1 MSYKFLKEMAAK
13 YGLVY
18 VEEEKSL
25 YIQFNPSQSNADY
38 QVMMYDSLNRE
49 FSIYPECVIWGS
61 HIFTNSDRKT
71 WITTT
76 SVKKAEK
83 AVIQF
88 VDNYKKALVKQ
99 KLNKIKEDFE

>member
-1 MSYKFLKEMAAK
+1 MSHKVLKELAAK

-18 VEEEKSL
+18 VKNEKSL
-25 YIQFNPSQSNADY
+25 YIQFNPTQSNADY
-38 QVMMYDSLNRE
+38 QVVMYDSSNRE
-49 FSIYPECVIWGS
+49 FSIYPECEIWGS
-61 HIFTNSDRKT
+61 HIFTSADQKT

>member
-1 MSYKFLKEMAAK
+1 MSHKVLKEWATK

-18 VEEEKSL
+18 VKDERSL
-25 YIQFNPSQSNADY
+25 YIQFNPMQSNADY
-38 QVMMYDSLNRE
+38 QVVMYNTSTKE
-49 FSIYPECVIWGS
+49 FSIYPECVIWGK
-61 HIFTNSDRKT
+61 HIFTSADQKT
-71 WITTT
+71 WIITT

>member
-1 MSYKFLKEMAAK
+1 MSHKVLKELAAK

-18 VEEEKSL
+18 VKNEKSL
-25 YIQFNPSQSNADY
+25 YIQFNPTQSNADY
-38 QVMMYDSLNRE
+38 QVMMYDSSNRE
-49 FSIYPECVIWGS
+49 FSIYPECVIWGPY
-61 HIFTNSDRKT
+61 IFTSSDKKT

>member
-1 MSYKFLKEMAAK
+1 MSHKVLKELAAK

-18 VEEEKSL
+18 VKDESSL
-25 YIQFNPSQSNADY
+25 YIQFNPVGGNADY
-38 QVMMYDSLNRE
+38 QVVQYDSSNRK
-49 FSIYPECVIWGS
+49 FAIYPECEIWGS
-61 HIFTNSDRKT
+61 HIFTSADQKT

-88 VDNYKKALVKQ
+88 TKNYKEALVKQ

>member
-1 MSYKFLKEMAAK
+1 MSHKFLKELAAK

-18 VEEEKSL
+18 VKSESSL

-38 QVMMYDSLNRE
+38 QVVQYDSSNKK
-49 FSIYPECVIWGS
+49 FAVYPICEVCGS
-61 HIFTNSDRKT
+61 YIFTSSDTKT
-71 WITTT
+71 WIKTT
-76 SVKKAEK
+76 SVKKVEQ

-88 VDNYKKALVKQ
+88 IKNYKDALVKQ

>member
-1 MSYKFLKEMAAK
+1 MSHKVLKELAAK

-18 VEEEKSL
+18 IKKEKSL
-25 YIQFNPSQSNADY
+25 YIQFNPVESNADY
-38 QVMMYDSLNRE
+38 QVMMYDSSNKK
-49 FSIYPECVIWGS
+49 FSIYPECVLWGS
-61 HIFTNSDRKT
+61 QIFTSSDQKT

-76 SVKKAEK
+76 SVKKAEN

-88 VDNYKKALVKQ
+88 VNNYKKALVKQ